1 MLDWGHLGVQ
11 APSFSEEPQGLSN
24 PASRTEP
31 GTRWH
36 LNNSLV
42 ELCSSDRVPG
52 VTQVRE

>member
-24 PASRTEP
+24 PASHTEP

-42 ELCSSDRVPG
+42 ELCSSDRVPD